1 MERSAEEWK
10 SAEEKSSPVEKWT
23 GLVGE
28 AGKVAGNPDAP
39 EG

>member
-28 AGKVAGNPDAP
+28 L
-39 EG
+39 EE